1 MTFSAAFRTTLWAMV
16 LVTGWASAGH
26 ARQDEPPYK
35 SGRYPQEMA
44 AQYTTTNDGRALDD
58 ITSLFITDGSVV
70 AVGAAETWFFNGEQ
84 FAHTAPMKP
93 GQTDA
98 LTAPDIEDGLGR
110 IWQGSKSRA
119 VARDST
125 GKLWFGVQAGVARET
140 ESGWQF
146 FEGKDGLPYTN
157 FTCAAAGPDG
167 AVWFGTEKGIVRWSN
182 GAWQYRQGLRWLPDD
197 AVRAIAVDEEGG
209 GWVATAKGIG
219 RIYFT
224 PMTLR
229 EKADYYEKDMDLIR
243 RTPFGYT
250 SEVSVKTPGDKSEV
264 RQHDSDNDGL
274 WTSMYGAGECFA
286 YGATGEAVFK
296 ERAKQAFEALRFLQ
310 VVTQGGDPAPPKGY
324 VARTILPT
332 SGPDPNEGRVERD
345 KEEAKEDKLW
355 KVYENRWPRSADG
368 EWYWKSDT
376 SSDELDGHYFF
387 YPAYY
392 DLCADTDAEKA
403 RVRELVGDLT
413 DHLIAHEFRLM
424 DHDGRP
430 TRWAIYGP
438 NDLNHTEAW
447 WHERGLNSL
456 SILSYL
462 TVAGHITGDDKYE
475 KELEKLITEHAYDMN
490 AMVPKIQFGVGSG
503 NQSDNEMA
511 IMSFYNLV
519 KYTKNEKLKNIMRY
533 SFYQLYSHVQPERN
547 PFFNFAYAAVG
558 RGQTY
563 ENIWGTFPI
572 SPYKGWLTDSV
583 DTLKGFSL
591 ERFDWPMDNTHR
603 LDVVMLPWQQQGRE
617 LYYPPVVR
625 RGHGVDGKVLPIENR
640 FVNHWNH
647 DPWELNHHGQGRMMA
662 SGAAYLLPYYFGL
675 YLGFIEETE

>member
-1 MTFSAAFRTTLWAMV
+1 MTSSALSRMLLGAMLAV
-16 LVTGWASAGH
+16 SVAGQAH

-35 SGRYPQEMA
+35 IGKFPQELA
-44 AQYTTTNDGRALDD
+44 TKYTTTNDGRPLDD
-58 ITSLFITDGSVV
+58 ITSLFIADGSLV
-70 AVGAAETWFFNGEQ
+70 AVGAAETWFFDGSQ

-93 GQTDA
+93 ARTEP
-98 LTAPDIEDGLGR
+98 LIAPDIEDGQGR
-110 IWQGSKSRA
+110 IWQGSKAGA
-119 VARDST
+119 VVRDAS
-125 GKLWFGVQAGVARET
+125 GKLWFGVQAGVVRET
-140 ESGWQF
+140 DSGWKF
-146 FEGKDGLPYTN
+146 YEGKDGLPYNN
-157 FTCAAAGPDG
+157 FTCAAAGADG
-167 AVWFGTEKGIVRWSN
+167 SVWFGTTKGIVRWS
-182 GAWQYRQGLRWLPDD
+182 GDAWHYRQGLRWLPDD
-197 AVRAIAVDEEGG
+197 EIRAIVVDAEGSA
-209 GWVATAKGIG
+209 WVATPKGIG
-219 RIYFT
+219 RIYFQS
-224 PMTLR
+224 MTLR

-250 SEVSVKTPGDKSEV
+250 SEVSVATPGDKSEV

-286 YGATGEAVFK
+286 YGATGEQIYK
-296 ERAKQAFEALRFLQ
+296 DRAKQAFEALRFLQ
-310 VVTQGGDPAPPKGY
+310 VVTQGGSHSPPKGY

-332 SGPDPNEGRVERD
+332 SGHDPNVGRIERD
-345 KEEAKEDKLW
+345 KAEAEEDKLW
-355 KVYENRWPRSADG
+355 KVYEPRWPRSADG
-368 EWYWKSDT
+368 EWFWKSDT

-392 DLCADTDAEKA
+392 DLCADTDEEKA
-403 RVRELVGDLT
+403 RVRQVVADLT

-424 DHDGRP
+424 EHDGRP
-430 TRWAIYGP
+430 TRWAIFGP

-462 TVAGHITGDDKYE
+462 TVAGHITGDEKYE
-475 KELEKLITEHAYDMN
+475 REIEELMSKHAYHIN

-519 KYTKNEKLKNIMRY
+519 KYTKNETLKNIMRY
-533 SFYQLYSHVQPERN
+533 SFYQLYAIVQPERN
-547 PFFNFAYAAVG
+547 PFFNFAYAALG

-563 ENIWGTFPI
+563 HNIWGTFPI

-591 ERFDWPMDNTHR
+591 DRFDWPLDNSHR
-603 LDVVMLPWQQQGRE
+603 LDMVKLPWQQQGRE
-617 LYYPPVVR
+617 LYYPPVAR
-625 RGHGVDGKVLPIENR
+625 RGHGVDGKVFPIENR

-647 DPWELNHHGQGRMMA
+647 DPWELHYDGHGRMMA

-675 YLGFIEETE
+675 YHGFIEETE